1 MGSEGPVSFA
11 RLQMI
16 NRYSNCGFVQQEV
29 TTCLPDYYKW
39 TQYLFI
45 KLYEAGLAYQK
56 EVRSIHFTLKTAVMV
71 GFDQ

>member
-1 MGSEGPVSFA
+1 MHALGEGNVYNGLYMMFF
-11 RLQMI
+11 LLW
-16 NRYSNCGFVQQEV
+16 QEI

-56 EVRSIHFTLKTAVMV
+56 EVN
-71 GFDQ
+71 